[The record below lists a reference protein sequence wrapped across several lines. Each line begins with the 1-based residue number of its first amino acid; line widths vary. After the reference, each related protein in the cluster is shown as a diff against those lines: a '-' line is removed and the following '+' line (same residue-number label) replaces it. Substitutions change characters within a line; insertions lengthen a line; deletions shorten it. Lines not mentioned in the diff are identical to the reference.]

1 MEIKAPHTEAEW
13 KAYYALRYHVLREP
27 WNQPHGSEVL
37 QDEATAI
44 HVMAIDED
52 GKALGVARM
61 HECAHLQGQVRCVA
75 VATDQ
80 QGKGIG
86 KLIMSYLEKVATE
99 NGWQEMVL
107 EARENAVPF
116 YKSLGYHIEQESY
129 LLFGEIQHYRMK
141 KALPLSE

>member
-1 MEIKAPHTEAEW
+1 MEIKAPHTVADW
-13 KAYYALRYHVLREP
+13 KAYYALRYRVLREP
-27 WNQPHGSEVL
+27 WNQPIGSEVL
-37 QDEATAI
+37 QDEATAV
-44 HVMAIDED
+44 HVMATDED

-61 HECAHLQGQVRCVA
+61 HESAPLQGQVRCVA

-86 KLIMSYLEKVATE
+86 KRIMNYLEMVAAE
-99 NGWQEMVL
+99 NGWQEIVL